1 MDTMVKDGDFAQ
13 GAGGLPAAVLGLEE
27 LLNCVRLSLTLRQ
40 GKFPYNREIGSRLYT
55 LDRQEEHAVDRA
67 VAMANEALLWLP
79 GVRVT
84 GAVISGGTMTFAV
97 STPLGEGSVE
107 IGGV

>member
-1 MDTMVKDGDFAQ
+1 MDTMVMDGDFAT
-13 GAGGLPAAVLGLEE
+13 GAGGLPMAVTGLDE
-27 LLNCVRLSLTLRQ
+27 LMNCVRLSLSLRQ

-55 LDRQEEHAVDRA
+55 LDLQQEHAADRA
-67 VAMANEALLWLP
+67 AAMANEALLWLP

-84 GAVISGGTMTFAV
+84 GAVIDGGALTFAV
-97 STPLGEGSVE
+97 STPLGEGSVV